1 VDRRAGPGRQGS
13 RHHDRVGVGDG
24 TGGLRPVSFSDGAW
38 SARESNGGEEE
49 SAECAVVGRRLPLLG
64 ASGKNF
70 PAISRARHAGRGT
83 LARRLVS
90 SAVPGGVGHIYVIYE
105 ISVVGLVT
113 EQKGR
118 LQKWS
123 LSLVGHTVVFP
134 REEWNTLQCFILG
147 TKWGWRA
154 PSNSNYFVD
163 NNIELEEIIV
173 MMDNMITALPADMFK
188 FNTKFWKSLDG

>member
-38 SARESNGGEEE
+38 SARKSDGGEEE

-113 EQKGR
+113 EAKGTAPEINGVSVLWGTR
-118 LQKWS
+118 WCFHERNGTHCS
-123 LSLVGHTVVFP
+123 VSYLVPSGGGEP
-134 REEWNTLQCFILG
+134 RQTPIIL
-147 TKWGWRA
+147 TTT
-154 PSNSNYFVD
+154 SS
-163 NNIELEEIIV
+163 
-173 MMDNMITALPADMFK
+173 
-188 FNTKFWKSLDG
+188 WKKL

>member
-1 VDRRAGPGRQGS
+1 MDRRAGPGRQGS

-113 EQKGR
+113 EAKGTAPEMESQSCGAHGGVSTR
-118 LQKWS
+118 GMEHIAVFHTWYQVGVESPVKLQ
-123 LSLVGHTVVFP
+123 LF
-134 REEWNTLQCFILG
+134 C
-147 TKWGWRA
+147 
-154 PSNSNYFVD
+154 
-163 NNIELEEIIV
+163 
-173 MMDNMITALPADMFK
+173 
-188 FNTKFWKSLDG
+188 